1 MQANYFSEHWSDEN
15 GNPAGG
21 TSSGKGVCISW
32 QNGPLAIDGSR
43 REPNGAFVE
52 TVIAMAIDRIEFYQR
67 SRFASGYNERAMAYL
82 HAALGELNARTSD
95 REKRGVEGTHKE

>member
-1 MQANYFSEHWSDEN
+1 MQDKYFSQHWLDLN

-32 QNGPLAIDGSR
+32 QNGPLAVSGER
-43 REPNGAFVE
+43 LEPNGAFVE
-52 TVIAMAIDRIEFYQR
+52 TVLSMVVDRINFYENSKFSSTFNREAIYHIQQ
-67 SRFASGYNERAMAYL
+67 
-82 HAALGELNARTSD
+82 ALSFLDARTKD